1 ATPAGAPPPARVD
14 ASLNIVHPNGRGLL
28 EQLAGEELTAFT
40 TDETGRDGVPGR
52 LSVRLSGTSGAA
64 MPAFMSLQS
73 DELTA
78 AFSGEVT
85 FLDDNGVSGTG
96 DIKLQAVDATVAS
109 KVLGLPRLALAG
121 DAPVTVNARLS
132 ADPKSAEVSLATVR
146 LGDRQMEVAG
156 TVGFDDAFYSIDATV
171 NSAALSLDEITGMIL
186 QTSSDAPRRET
197 AVEPGASGAGTP
209 GADATDASTQVV
221 DQARALLGLGGDDAG
236 AAAGSDGAASDAALV
251 GPPAIA
257 GAWYSNKAFAFSRLE
272 NLRGRLR
279 FDVAALGLGQGLDA
293 RLASGSLLFSPE
305 GLTLQ
310 SFDATTLGGALTVA
324 GSLKRQPAGAEF
336 AVVAALDGADLENFG
351 TADVL
356 VSGVDATQSGDT
368 GAQTGAAP
376 DAGRSAR
383 SNRFATIQ
391 PSDVIPLPISR
402 AQARRQAEQ
411 RRAVVASAPDQ
422 PRPDRLHGALKL
434 SLNLNGRGLS
444 PLGVMSVA
452 SGEGTLELGPATVPG
467 IDPSV
472 ISPFASD
479 WIDQRGEVGAD
490 ALSAFRAGLA
500 AAMARGYA
508 QLKAPVRVALKITDG
523 RLQADQQTL
532 TVSSLPPGQAES
544 QTNSS
549 GAGDKGAARKA
560 VADAQI
566 DVDADLTRMAGSV
579 TWVLEPTPLQPRGTN
594 SSSGSSNG
602 DQPAA
607 TPGTTSENGQTGA
620 AVQTIRLRRPE
631 RRLPAVTV
639 TLAGAL
645 NTEQLRYAVETAALE
660 RELIVQRM
668 ESNVARLEELRRA
681 AEAATAARQA
691 AAERAAE
698 ALRAR
703 TDQDGREDGADG
715 GGLPADSLDD
725 APDAT
730 PDDDETRD
738 AAQRDAA
745 VVPDDGAEGRPE
757 NVSVAVVNSDDEA
770 LSGETRANAP
780 DQMAPRDTAQATA
793 SASDAP
799 PSPNTAS
806 TGSASA
812 ADTGSGT
819 AQSEQRFALGW
830 DTTSAVQNAPARGP
844 QTANRAPRISAPV
857 DVRSSQALTRAFAA
871 PQGTPA
877 GITIVPV
884 EPLEVGAAPSAQ
896 ANTAFGN
903 RPEGG
908 LTPGVPGDAQS
919 DVQGRDRD
927 RGLPGGIR
935 VRALPDL
942 EAGGA
947 TTVTRE
953 STVYAATDFR
963 TDLAR
968 DTALGAQESGLA
980 GDVFGPPLLPA
991 IPLPPRNVDKGPDI
1005 NPAELA
1011 AQSRARRRRLFD
1023 NVFAPR

>member
-1 ATPAGAPPPARVD
+1 
-14 ASLNIVHPNGRGLL
+14 
-28 EQLAGEELTAFT
+28 
-40 TDETGRDGVPGR
+40 
-52 LSVRLSGTSGAA
+52 
-64 MPAFMSLQS
+64 
-73 DELTA
+73 
-78 AFSGEVT
+78 
-85 FLDDNGVSGTG
+85 
-96 DIKLQAVDATVAS
+96 
-109 KVLGLPRLALAG
+109 
-121 DAPVTVNARLS
+121 
-132 ADPKSAEVSLATVR
+132 
-146 LGDRQMEVAG
+146 
-156 TVGFDDAFYSIDATV
+156 
-171 NSAALSLDEITGMIL
+171 
-186 QTSSDAPRRET
+186 
-197 AVEPGASGAGTP
+197 
-209 GADATDASTQVV
+209 
-221 DQARALLGLGGDDAG
+221 
-236 AAAGSDGAASDAALV
+236 
-251 GPPAIA
+251 
-257 GAWYSNKAFAFSRLE
+257 
-272 NLRGRLR
+272 
-279 FDVAALGLGQGLDA
+279 
-293 RLASGSLLFSPE
+293 
-305 GLTLQ
+305 
-310 SFDATTLGGALTVA
+310 
-324 GSLKRQPAGAEF
+324 
-336 AVVAALDGADLENFG
+336 
-351 TADVL
+351 
-356 VSGVDATQSGDT
+356 
-368 GAQTGAAP
+368 
-376 DAGRSAR
+376 
-383 SNRFATIQ
+383 
-391 PSDVIPLPISR
+391 
-402 AQARRQAEQ
+402 
-411 RRAVVASAPDQ
+411 
-422 PRPDRLHGALKL
+422 
-434 SLNLNGRGLS
+434 
-444 PLGVMSVA
+444 
-452 SGEGTLELGPATVPG
+452 
-467 IDPSV
+467 
-472 ISPFASD
+472 
-479 WIDQRGEVGAD
+479 
-490 ALSAFRAGLA
+490 
-500 AAMARGYA
+500 
-508 QLKAPVRVALKITDG
+508 
-523 RLQADQQTL
+523 
-532 TVSSLPPGQAES
+532 
-544 QTNSS
+544 
-549 GAGDKGAARKA
+549 GAARKG

-594 SSSGSSNG
+594 SSSGSSAG
-602 DQPAA
+602 DQQAA
-607 TPGTTSENGQTGA
+607 RPGTTSANGQTGA

-703 TDQDGREDGADG
+703 ADQDGSEDGADGGGLPADSLDDAPDATPDDDETRDAVETAALERELIVQRMESNVARLEELRRAAEAATAARQAAAERAAEALRARADQDGSEDGADG

-780 DQMAPRDTAQATA
+780 DQTAPRDTAQAPT
-793 SASDAP
+793 SPSDAP

-806 TGSASA
+806 RGPASA
-812 ADTGSGT
+812 GDTGSDT

-830 DTTSAVQNAPARGP
+830 DTTSAVQNDPARGT
-844 QTANRAPRISAPV
+844 QSANRGPRISAPV
-857 DVRSSQALTRAFAA
+857 DVQSSQALTRAFAA

-884 EPLEVGAAPSAQ
+884 EPLELDAEPTQGGQ
-896 ANTAFGN
+896 F
-903 RPEGG
+903 GG
-908 LTPGVPGDAQS
+908 LTPGVSGDAQS

-927 RGLPGGIR
+927 REQGLPGGIR

-942 EAGGA
+942 DAGGA

-991 IPLPPRNVDKGPDI
+991 IPLPPRNVDKGPDF

>member
-1 ATPAGAPPPARVD
+1 
-14 ASLNIVHPNGRGLL
+14 
-28 EQLAGEELTAFT
+28 
-40 TDETGRDGVPGR
+40 
-52 LSVRLSGTSGAA
+52 
-64 MPAFMSLQS
+64 
-73 DELTA
+73 
-78 AFSGEVT
+78 
-85 FLDDNGVSGTG
+85 
-96 DIKLQAVDATVAS
+96 
-109 KVLGLPRLALAG
+109 
-121 DAPVTVNARLS
+121 
-132 ADPKSAEVSLATVR
+132 
-146 LGDRQMEVAG
+146 
-156 TVGFDDAFYSIDATV
+156 
-171 NSAALSLDEITGMIL
+171 
-186 QTSSDAPRRET
+186 
-197 AVEPGASGAGTP
+197 
-209 GADATDASTQVV
+209 
-221 DQARALLGLGGDDAG
+221 
-236 AAAGSDGAASDAALV
+236 
-251 GPPAIA
+251 
-257 GAWYSNKAFAFSRLE
+257 
-272 NLRGRLR
+272 
-279 FDVAALGLGQGLDA
+279 
-293 RLASGSLLFSPE
+293 
-305 GLTLQ
+305 
-310 SFDATTLGGALTVA
+310 
-324 GSLKRQPAGAEF
+324 
-336 AVVAALDGADLENFG
+336 
-351 TADVL
+351 
-356 VSGVDATQSGDT
+356 
-368 GAQTGAAP
+368 
-376 DAGRSAR
+376 
-383 SNRFATIQ
+383 
-391 PSDVIPLPISR
+391 
-402 AQARRQAEQ
+402 
-411 RRAVVASAPDQ
+411 
-422 PRPDRLHGALKL
+422 
-434 SLNLNGRGLS
+434 
-444 PLGVMSVA
+444 
-452 SGEGTLELGPATVPG
+452 
-467 IDPSV
+467 
-472 ISPFASD
+472 
-479 WIDQRGEVGAD
+479 
-490 ALSAFRAGLA
+490 
-500 AAMARGYA
+500 
-508 QLKAPVRVALKITDG
+508 
-523 RLQADQQTL
+523 
-532 TVSSLPPGQAES
+532 
-544 QTNSS
+544 
-549 GAGDKGAARKA
+549 
-560 VADAQI
+560 
-566 DVDADLTRMAGSV
+566 MAGSV

-594 SSSGSSNG
+594 SSSGSTAS

-607 TPGTTSENGQTGA
+607 RPGTATDNGQTGA

-703 TDQDGREDGADG
+703 ADQDGSEDGADG
-715 GGLPADSLDD
+715 GGLPADSVDD

-745 VVPDDGAEGRPE
+745 LVPDDGAEGRPE

-780 DQMAPRDTAQATA
+780 DQTAPRDTAQSPAA
-793 SASDAP
+793 PSDAAP
-799 PSPNTAS
+799 SDASPSPNTS
-806 TGSASA
+806 SRGPASA
-812 ADTGSGT
+812 GDTGSDT

-830 DTTSAVQNAPARGP
+830 DTTSAVQNDPARGP
-844 QTANRAPRISAPV
+844 QSANRGPRISAPV
-857 DVRSSQALTRAFAA
+857 DVQSSQALTRAFAA

-884 EPLEVGAAPSAQ
+884 EPLEVGTEPTQ
-896 ANTAFGN
+896 GGQF
-903 RPEGG
+903 GG

-927 RGLPGGIR
+927 REQAGGIR

-942 EAGGA
+942 DAGGA